1 MWKTVIRKIYKI
13 YFGFITE
20 ILIGLLRFSVRLPK
34 GRYLISKVVESVN
47 NENILIKIHEKELF
61 FSTPNWLTHRRA
73 TQILVDEPETISWI
87 DGFSKNSVFWDIGA
101 NVGIYSIYA
110 AVFKEC
116 DVVAFEPSFLNLP
129 ILHRNIELNSLM
141 NSVSIFPVGLS
152 DSVGQKRMYFSKVN
166 FIPGGAHNSLGK
178 PIDQYGNELV
188 DTINL
193 LIPAETLDSYLRRFS
208 VRKPDYLKI
217 DVDGLE
223 LEILQGGVE
232 VLSNVKSVLIE
243 LLGKNQN
250 DEKIHQFLNNCGL
263 KIESKAN
270 LSTRNVIYTRC

>member
-1 MWKTVIRKIYKI
+1 MLKTAIKKIFNL
-13 YFGFITE
+13 YFHSISKV
-20 ILIGLLRFSVRLPK
+20 LIGLLRFSNKLPR
-34 GRYLISKVVESVN
+34 GRFLVSQVVESVN
-47 NENILIKIHEKELF
+47 NEFTLIKIREKELF
-61 FSTPNWLTHRRA
+61 FSTPNWLTHKRA

-87 DGFSKNSVFWDIGA
+87 DDFSENSVFWDIGA

-129 ILHRNIELNSLM
+129 ILHRNIDLNGINDL
-141 NSVSIFPVGLS
+141 VTIFPVGLS
-152 DSVGQKRMYFSKVN
+152 DSVGQKRMFFSKAN

-188 DTINL
+188 DTINV

-243 LLGKNQN
+243 LLGKNQK
-250 DEKIHQFLNNCGL
+250 DEKIHQFLINCGL
-263 KIESKAN
+263 KKDSN
-270 LSTRNVIYTRC
+270 YNFLTRNVIYTRC